1 MPNTAKWKITVI
13 DNFGAGRSIDFH
25 LFTEEEMK
33 EYREQIGDEPG
44 PYDFYDGFELASV
57 VGEFEEFLYGM
68 ADDLCGCDVTIS
80 KNEEEVA
87 KFSIEND
94 GTIVD
99 CDCLSDDV
107 IPVEDGEI
115 AVDGPGS
122 ETIIKEYRINDE
134 TPYGAVLLQKENG
147 EWYSEFEI
155 PENEKL
161 DLQTFRII
169 VTTNRIINNFDH
181 DDDSEDNFVTGLII
195 NGQKAE
201 LGYNYSSDDNRQLIW
216 YKKNNDNLL

>member
-1 MPNTAKWKITVI
+1 MANTNKWKITVI
-13 DNFGAGRSIDFH
+13 DNRGAGSSIDFH

-33 EYREQIGDEPG
+33 EYRELKGDEPG

-57 VGEFEEFLYGM
+57 VDEFEEFLYGIE
-68 ADDLCGCDVTIS
+68 DDLCGCDVTIS

-87 KFSIEND
+87 NFTIEDD
-94 GTIVD
+94 GTIVG
-99 CDCLSDDV
+99 CDCSSDDV

-115 AVDGPGS
+115 AVDDTGS

-134 TPYGAVLLQKENG
+134 TPYGAVLLQEESG

-169 VTTNRIINNFDH
+169 LTSNRIINDFDH
-181 DDDSEDNFVTGLII
+181 DDDSEGNFVTGLII
-195 NGQKAE
+195 NGQKAD
-201 LGYNYSSDDNRQLIW
+201 LCYDYSSDDNRRLTW
-216 YKKNNDNLL
+216 YKKAKD